1 MYKLDNGYVGSYVVL
16 KDGKIWEWKSVLGR
30 RFTIDGA
37 KASARSAG
45 NVHVGEFPTFD
56 AAREWMR
63 QWPIHPDQ
71 PGFLPYE
78 VTP

>member
-1 MYKLDNGYVGSYVVL
+1 MNDDFVGAFVVL
-16 KDGKIWEWKSVLGR
+16 RQGAIYEWKIVLGR

-37 KASARSAG
+37 EASARSAG

-63 QWPIHPDQ
+63 QWPIHPKA
-71 PGFLPYE
+71 PGFHPYQE
-78 VTP
+78 SDDE